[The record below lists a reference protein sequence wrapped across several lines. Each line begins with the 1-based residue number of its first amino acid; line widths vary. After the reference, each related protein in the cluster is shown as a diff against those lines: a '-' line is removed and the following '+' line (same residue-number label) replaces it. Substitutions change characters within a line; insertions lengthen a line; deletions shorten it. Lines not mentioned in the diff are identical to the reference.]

1 MGNLWSNTERI
12 YLQENLYNLYS
23 KISLVQTVRSFFYRR
38 LKTILWSSTA
48 VLASR
53 LSPFWEVDSDNVN
66 EPLQAAVKKTIGLWR
81 QGIESF
87 IEGGINKGEFP
98 KQTDASKTSQ
108 LLICL
113 VEGGFAMSKVTREQS
128 YIENTLSHMEKV
140 IRAL

>member
-1 MGNLWSNTERI
+1 M
-12 YLQENLYNLYS
+12 
-23 KISLVQTVRSFFYRR
+23 
-38 LKTILWSSTA
+38 
-48 VLASR
+48 ASR

-81 QGIESF
+81 QEIVSI

-98 KQTDASKTSQ
+98 KQTDASQTSQ

-113 VEGGFAMSKVTREQS
+113 VEGGFAMSKATREES
-128 YIENTLSHMEKV
+128 YIENALSHMEKV